1 MREMMLEMM
10 QKMGPYMSPMFW
22 TGVAFLGIGGV
33 FLLARF
39 LNANTGK
46 AVSWSSSIAI
56 IVGLFF
62 VVAHFMGT
70 YLGMDTPF
78 IAFGD
83 VATFDIIKGP
93 FWVLGAGLFVSAVVL
108 KILLKMKGNLAV

>member
-1 MREMMLEMM
+1 MRETMLQMM
-10 QKMGPYMSPMFW
+10 QKMGPFMGPMFW
-22 TGVAFLGIGGV
+22 TGVVFLGIGAV

-46 AVSWSSSIAI
+46 AVSWSSSIVI
-56 IVGLFF
+56 ILGLFF

-83 VATFDIIKGP
+83 VATFDIIKGD
-93 FWVLGAGLFVSAVVL
+93 FWMLGAGLFVSAVFL
-108 KILLKMKGNLAV
+108 KILLKMKGSVAV